1 MMEQLYLSKAGNF
14 KWGYIA
20 VLIIGVSSILI
31 H

>member
-1 MMEQLYLSKAGNF
+1 MMEQLYLSNTGNF

-20 VLIIGVSSILI
+20 VLIIGVFSILI